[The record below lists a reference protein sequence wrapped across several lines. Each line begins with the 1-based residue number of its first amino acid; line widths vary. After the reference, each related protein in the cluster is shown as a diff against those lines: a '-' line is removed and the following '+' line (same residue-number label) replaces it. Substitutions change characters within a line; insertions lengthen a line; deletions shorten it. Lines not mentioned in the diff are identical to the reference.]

1 MSKKIGIIHP
11 HFQIEVF
18 PSNIYPIAKKLIGGE
33 VIEADF
39 TLDILFNNHHKS
51 APNLKGLS
59 IKLQMSNQKNFPFN
73 DTSSKTLTIY
83 TSEKPV
89 QHNLNLK
96 ITFNSL
102 FDKAIGV
109 QTINRFNFRHED
121 GRNRIP
127 VYYKLEASYLGQIL
141 GKKYV
146 STIGSFELTD

>member
-1 MSKKIGIIHP
+1 MSRKIGIIHP
-11 HFQIEVF
+11 HFQIDVF

-39 TLDILFNNHHKS
+39 TLDILFNTHHKS
-51 APNLKGLS
+51 PTNLKGLS
-59 IKLQMSNQKNFPFN
+59 IKLQMSNQKHFPFN

-83 TSEKPV
+83 TNEKPI
-89 QHNLNLK
+89 QQNLNLK

-102 FDKAIGV
+102 FDKAIGI
-109 QTINRFNFRHED
+109 QTNNNINFRYTD

-127 VYYKLEASYLGQIL
+127 VYYKLEATYLGQIL

-146 STIGSFELTD
+146 STIGTFELVD